1 MPEFQEKSTIVT
13 REQLTADVVRLTLHC
28 PRIAAAA
35 RPGQFV
41 MVRAGE
47 TLDPLLRRP
56 FSIHKVT
63 TQGDLAILF
72 KVIGKGTR
80 LLAAAAP
87 GSKLDVIGPLGRGF
101 ILDHSGPHCLIG
113 GGMGIAPL
121 YFLAHQLL
129 TAPDSHGNPP
139 VLLGAQTQ
147 AELLLLAQEFTELGY
162 PVLTATDDGSLGHEG
177 FVTDLLDALLTE
189 VRQVYVCGPM
199 PMMRTVAAK
208 CQGAGVACQ
217 VSMEAHMACGLGACL
232 GCILPA
238 SGGGYRHVCKDG
250 PVFPAEEVLW
260 SR

>member
-1 MPEFQEKSTIVT
+1 MPEFQEKSIIVT

-35 RPGQFV
+35 KPGQFV
-41 MVRAGE
+41 MIRAGE

-63 TQGDLAILF
+63 AAGELAILF

-80 LLAAAAP
+80 LLATAAP
-87 GSKLDVIGPLGRGF
+87 GDKLDVLGPLGRGF
-101 ILDHSGPHCLIG
+101 VPDPTGPHCLIG

-121 YFLAHQLL
+121 YFLAQQLM
-129 TAPDSHGNPP
+129 AAGGSHANPP
-139 VLLGAQTQ
+139 ALLGAQTQ
-147 AELLLLAQEFTELGY
+147 AELLLLAQEFTELGF
-162 PVLTATDDGSLGHEG
+162 PVLTATDDGSLGHQG
-177 FVTDLLDALLTE
+177 FVTDLLDAILSE

-208 CQGAGVACQ
+208 CRGAGVACQ
-217 VSMEAHMACGLGACL
+217 VSLETHMACGLGACL
-232 GCILPA
+232 GCTFPA
-238 SGGGYRHVCKDG
+238 SAGGYRHVCKDG

-260 SR
+260 TR

>member
-1 MPEFQEKSTIVT
+1 MPEFQEKSTVVT
-13 REQLTADVVRLTLHC
+13 REQLTAEVVRLTLHC
-28 PRIAAAA
+28 PRISAAA

-63 TQGDLAILF
+63 HDGNLAILF

-80 LLAAAAP
+80 LLATAAP

-101 ILDHSGPHCLIG
+101 VPDPAGPHCLIG

-121 YFLAHQLL
+121 SFLAHQLL
-129 TAPDSHGNPP
+129 TAGGSHANPP

-147 AELLLLAQEFTELGY
+147 AELLLLAQEFNELGY
-162 PVLTATDDGSLGHEG
+162 PVLTATDDGSLGHQG
-177 FVTDLLDALLTE
+177 FVTDLLDSLLPQ

-208 CQGAGVACQ
+208 CKNAGVACQ
-217 VSMEAHMACGLGACL
+217 VSLEAHMACGLGACL
-232 GCILPA
+232 GCTVPA
-238 SGGGYRHVCKDG
+238 SGGGYRHVCKDC
-250 PVFPAEEVLW
+250 PVFSAEEVLW
-260 SR
+260 RR